1 MAGFDDLP
9 LVPRDGVQE
18 VGRAEW
24 RGLNAGI
31 YARIAQLPADA
42 TGKAGE
48 VVAINDDETGAAVA
62 SEGGVAAMTFGRR
75 PVSGFRFDPVSV
87 TASRDITDQ
96 LCGKQIQCSNSS
108 PIQLNILLDADPA
121 LGVSDGFTCEVWVF
135 HDAADVQ
142 LTFSGVVNREPSG
155 NTRIPPGCKAAI
167 QIAYRADLDEYSCGI
182 FGATEP

>member
-24 RGLNAGI
+24 RALNAGI
-31 YARIAQLPADA
+31 HARIAQLPADA

-48 VVAINDDETGAAVA
+48 VVAINDAETGAATA
-62 SEGGVAAMTFGRR
+62 SEGGTGVLTFGRR
-75 PVSGFRFDPVSV
+75 PVSGFRFDAVSV
-87 TASRDITDQ
+87 TAPRDIIDR
-96 LCGKQIQCSNSS
+96 LCGKQLQCSNSS
-108 PIQLNILLDADPA
+108 PIQLNIVLDADPD
-121 LGVSDGFTCEVWVF
+121 LGVSDGFTCEIWVF

-155 NTRIPPGCKAAI
+155 NTRIPPGGKACI
-167 QIAYRADLDEYSCGI
+167 QVAYRADLDEYSCGV

>member
-31 YARIAQLPADA
+31 HARIAQLPADA

-75 PVSGFRFDPVSV
+75 PVSGFRFDPVPV
-87 TASRDITDQ
+87 TASRDIIDQ
-96 LCGKQIQCSNSS
+96 LCGKQLQCSSGS
-108 PIQLNILLDADPA
+108 PIRLNVVLDSDPA
-121 LGVSDGFTCEVWVF
+121 VGVSDGFACEILAL
-135 HDAADVQ
+135 HDAAEVQ
-142 LTFSGVVNREPSG
+142 LLFSGATNREPGG
-155 NTRIPPGCKAAI
+155 NTRVPAGCAVRI
-167 QIAYRADLDEYSCGI
+167 QIIGTDCYV
-182 FGATEP
+182 FGTTEP

>member
-31 YARIAQLPADA
+31 HARIGQLPADA

-48 VVAINDDETGAAVA
+48 VVAINDAETGAATA
-62 SEGGVAAMTFGRR
+62 SDGGIVAMTFGRR
-75 PVSGFRFDPVSV
+75 PVSNYTVDPLLV

-96 LCGKQIQCSNSS
+96 LCGKQLQCSSGS
-108 PIQLNILLDADPA
+108 PIQLNIVLDADPVV
-121 LGVSDGFTCEVWVF
+121 GVSDGFACEVLAL
-135 HDAADVQ
+135 HDAAEVR
-142 LTFSGVVNREPSG
+142 LLFSGVTNREPSG
-155 NTRIPPGCKAAI
+155 NTRVPAGCAVRI
-167 QIAYRADLDEYSCGI
+167 QIIGTDCYV